1 MIGKENSN
9 SLNNTQDGL
18 ADEATPLLALTT
30 VGTTTTTTAPS
41 KRLWST
47 LRSSK
52 FLSFTRHRHSSGMS
66 NDNYERKS
74 LRLPLNNLFQDHG
87 ILEAADGLAPL
98 AEGGVIVCTDG
109 YRTMARPPS
118 TVKSL
123 PAEAPFR
130 RMDRHR
136 SFYLWWLNEFRHWW
150 KSSRLLARLAGLWT
164 LAITIDF
171 LAKMNSVDP
180 YKNPAHHKHR
190 ANVKNSNK
198 ALRIVKKLGR
208 GGEMR
213 WFLKTVQPF
222 TRCLRIIVGAWRW
235 IEAAQCR
242 RLEVGVEEFMVGIV

>member
-1 MIGKENSN
+1 
-9 SLNNTQDGL
+9 
-18 ADEATPLLALTT
+18 
-30 VGTTTTTTAPS
+30 
-41 KRLWST
+41 
-47 LRSSK
+47 
-52 FLSFTRHRHSSGMS
+52 MS